1 MARKSRKGNRSSTT
15 TQHRS
20 AVPARTPAI
29 ASDSAPETTVP
40 VEVDAEVVVS
50 NVTTPSP
57 ELDANTRLLQQITAQ
72 IAELHRI
79 VATEKSVAAETKLDQ
94 VSGNQSASS
103 EPIEMMRLEVE
114 ELANHLRTVEDEND
128 ELRQQNSDLAAQL
141 AASSVR
147 STLSNPQS
155 STSDALT
162 WDERK
167 ALILQQM
174 EAETFDADV
183 FVDELQ
189 TERNSEAESP
199 TDFVESLMNQ
209 LRKSESDLKKRDT
222 EIGELRCL
230 LEQPCE
236 IRGPGEVVGAAAI
249 AQMVDADE
257 LVLLERERLQQLQA
271 EWEDKF
277 RRSEIDASLERAKLS
292 RERQELANKTL
303 RLEEQIEH
311 LQREARQTEESGS
324 SSSRRWMVKLGLT
337 ESTP

>member
-15 TQHRS
+15 LQKGA
-20 AVPARTPAI
+20 AVPACTPAI
-29 ASDSAPETTVP
+29 ASESASETVS
-40 VEVDAEVVVS
+40 VEQTTEVVAPGVA
-50 NVTTPSP
+50 TPLP
-57 ELDANTRLLQQITAQ
+57 EIDPNTQLLEQITAQ

-79 VATEKSVAAETKLDQ
+79 VACEKSAATPQTQSDDLGSDPSTSSDQ
-94 VSGNQSASS
+94 
-103 EPIEMMRLEVE
+103 IEMMRLEVD
-114 ELANHLRTVEDEND
+114 ELAIHLRTVENEND

-141 AASSVR
+141 AASNVR

-174 EAETFDADV
+174 EAETFDAQV

-189 TERNSEAESP
+189 SERESEAESP
-199 TDFVESLMNQ
+199 AEFVESLVSQ
-209 LRKSESDLKKRDT
+209 LRKCESDLKKRDD

-249 AQMVDADE
+249 AQMIDADE
-257 LVLLERERLQQLQA
+257 LVLLERQRLQQLQA

-337 ESTP
+337 DDTP